1 MTHFHL
7 TFRKTDCWAQQ
18 CSSVVQHS
26 GMEEAGDQEFKDI
39 LSYIASWRSTW
50 TTWKIISRKQK
61 KELYSWFVVVSILE
75 PSVLPGREAYFKASI
90 QEGIQRSFNKV
101 TNTEIPLPGCC
112 DMDFK
117 FAVHFWVQLQ
127 LKDDIGRFLRQLDQN
142 QELSYYKRLRLRRK
156 PP

>member
-7 TFRKTDCWAQQ
+7 TLRKTDCWAQR

-26 GMEEAGDQEFKDI
+26 GMEAGGGGGGDQEFKDI

-50 TTWKIISRKQK
+50 STWKIVSKK
-61 KELYSWFVVVSILE
+61 KEVYSWFVVVSTLE
-75 PSVLPGREAYFKASI
+75 PSMLPAREAHFKASI

-112 DMDFK
+112 DNMGFK

-127 LKDDIGRFLRQLDQN
+127 LKDDIGRFLPATWPESRVKL
-142 QELSYYKRLRLRRK
+142 L
-156 PP
+156 